1 MSLGATA
8 KRGRSTVTIS
18 NIPCLGGENTVTVR
32 DKITGE
38 IKDIALSEL
47 YSELG

>member
-1 MSLGATA
+1 MGAVQSLFL
-8 KRGRSTVTIS
+8 IY
-18 NIPCLGGENTVTVR
+18 CLGGENTVTVR

-38 IKDIALSEL
+38 IKDTALPEL